1 MKVMKNNNWP
11 LAKTATIAIL
21 TALAFLGTLLIRI
34 PIPVSTGYFNI
45 GDIFVMVAGLWLGSR
60 AGLIVG
66 FLGPALADFIGFPQ
80 FILATAI
87 TKGFE
92 GFIVGFIGGGTNE
105 KSITKKVV
113 AVTVGAIT
121 IVIGYFIFEVYIY
134 PWLGTFVPFFAV
146 TDLSAAIAELTPNA
160 MQGLISAV
168 VAISIWKAISGFNL
182 EKNTNTENQLEN

>member
-1 MKVMKNNNWP
+1 MENNKWT

-21 TALAFLGTLLIRI
+21 TALAFLGTLFIRI

-66 FLGPALADFIGFPQ
+66 FIGPALADFIGFPQ

-87 TKGFE
+87 TKGLE
-92 GFIVGFIGGGTNE
+92 GFLVGFIGGGPNE

-113 AVTVGAIT
+113 AVVVGVIT
-121 IVIGYFIFEVYIY
+121 IIIGYFIFEAYIY
-134 PWLGTFVPFFAV
+134 PWLGAYVPFFAV

-168 VAISIWKAISGFNL
+168 VAISIWKAISGFDL
-182 EKNTNTENQLEN
+182 KKESENKSEN